1 MGWYE
6 DYQKIDFDKRNL
18 LNDKIRYL
26 EFVSEKLSK
35 LAKMVYQNANI
46 AKKANLNIINDKKMS
61 SYPKIRDILI
71 EADFIALDSP
81 WQFEMIL
88 REARDVINSQ
98 ITELKIERKKIND
111 INKDSNSKWK
121 GWV

>member
-1 MGWYE
+1 MGWYG

-26 EFVSEKLSK
+26 ESIPEK
-35 LAKMVYQNANI
+35 LAKLAELIYQSANT
-46 AKKANLNIINDKKMS
+46 AKETNLNIINDKKMS
-61 SYPKIRDILI
+61 SYPEIRDILI

-88 REARDVINSQ
+88 IEAIDVINSQ
-98 ITELKIERKKIND
+98 ITKLMLERKENND
-111 INKDSNSKWK
+111 INKDSDSKWK